1 MDHLA
6 IPVRDQ
12 ERSRRFY
19 ETYFGFGSRPPRR
32 YPDGYIVEAAW
43 ETR

>member
-6 IPVRDQ
+6 IPVRDV

-19 ETYFGFGSRPPRR
+19 ETYFGFGASPARR
-32 YPDGYIVEAAW
+32 NGYIVEAAW
-43 ETR
+43 EPRR